1 MEPVCLFVCLPKV
14 FIPPMRKGLDKTL
27 VVPIFGAKECI
38 KLQEFV
44 LKIYKKIPGSRPR
57 TPAPGGETFVR
68 IHPVPTRRML
78 VPSASSRLATAL
90 LATVKG

>member
-1 MEPVCLFVCLPKV
+1 
-14 FIPPMRKGLDKTL
+14 MRKGLDKTL

-38 KLQEFV
+38 RMQEFV

-78 VPSASSRLATAL
+78 VPLRFF
-90 LATVKG
+90 